1 MSDGLRADLL
11 RQNLDADFH
20 GAGPCVVDAGEERNQ
35 FTHKNRFAESDLVDG
50 QGHDVAPRIAARAG
64 VRNLIEQLQQV
75 APVHIPCEVRRVRRH
90 QHGHGQLVR
99 GQIHASGRAG
109 EVLNHN
115 QN

>member
-90 QHGHGQLVR
+90 QLW
-99 GQIHASGRAG
+99 AA
-109 EVLNHN
+109 
-115 QN
+115 